1 MTRTGYAKPTGVS
14 TPSRPLQP
22 PPDTWMIPGIHHP
35 LPGFGRLQGFSQIP
49 TPAGNRRRLLRFRP
63 FQRHHRPTCRTRCP
77 TVPLIAHRFSQPPG
91 DPDVRND
98 LRVCSTPLALLGS
111 WPPEFEPTTDRELFP
126 VLPASSLL
134 PALHGLL
141 PDDTDISQTSNHN
154 GLTRTRSSYHPAP
167 RPASGTGFHH
177 GLGPTLKL

>member
-111 WPPEFEPTTDRELFP
+111 WPPESDPRSIGNCFQ
-126 VLPASSLL
+126 SSLL
-134 PALHGLL
+134 LRCYPPFTAFFQTTLTSARHPTITVLPEHGLC
-141 PDDTDISQTSNHN
+141 TI
-154 GLTRTRSSYHPAP
+154 
-167 RPASGTGFHH
+167 RPLVPQAGPVSIM
-177 GLGPTLKL
+177 GLGQP